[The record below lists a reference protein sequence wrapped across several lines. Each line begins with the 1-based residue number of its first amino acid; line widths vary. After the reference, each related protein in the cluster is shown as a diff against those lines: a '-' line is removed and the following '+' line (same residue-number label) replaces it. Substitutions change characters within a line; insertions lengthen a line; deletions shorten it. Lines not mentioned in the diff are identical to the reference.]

1 MRDVVAFVLNA
12 FNGFVLVYFIVLN
25 TSYLVLIWLA
35 ATMTKHRVERDD
47 TAAVED
53 ILTSPLTPSISVII
67 PAWNEEAFIV
77 DSAHAALRLRYPD
90 HEVVIVDDG
99 STDSTFERLR
109 AEFDLVETAPIDD
122 SDVPLTGPIRSVHV
136 PATGER
142 LTVVRKEN
150 AGTRSDAVNA
160 GVNAA
165 SKQLVC
171 FVDADSLLESDAL
184 LRTVQPFVDDPDRIV
199 ATGGV
204 IRALNG
210 CEVVDGEVVDA
221 RQPSGWV
228 ARIQVIEYLRS
239 FLLGRTGWSR
249 LGALMII
256 SGAFGLYRRDI
267 VVELGG
273 LDDESLGEDFD
284 LLMGVHRHLL
294 DRGVEYRVA
303 YVPDPVCWTEVP
315 SSFRVLRAQRK
326 RWSHGLA
333 QVLWKYRGMMFRPTY
348 GRVGSVG
355 MPYYVAFELLGP
367 VIELVGLIVVIA
379 GLSFGLINIPLAMLF
394 FAVAILYSILVS
406 VASLVVE
413 EINFHRYE
421 RWRDIGIGFV
431 VAFVEN
437 LGFRQLHAFWR
448 LEGLWAAVRGTDAGW
463 GEMTRVGL
471 AADTSVDGPG
481 EARSGRA
488 GDAVGVAT

>member
-1 MRDVVAFVLNA
+1 MRDVVAFILNA

-35 ATMTKHRVERDD
+35 ATMTKHRVQRDD
-47 TAAVED
+47 TAALED

-77 DSAHAALRLRYPD
+77 DSAQAALRLRYPD

-109 AEFDLVETAPIDD
+109 TAFDLVEVTPIDD
-122 SDVPLTGPIRSVHV
+122 SDVPLRGAIRSVHV
-136 PATGER
+136 PASGDR

-150 AGTRSDAVNA
+150 AGTRADAVNA

-171 FVDADSLLESDAL
+171 FVDADSLLEADAL

-210 CEVVDGEVVDA
+210 CEVIDGEVVDA
-221 RQPSGWV
+221 RQPTTWV

-273 LDDESLGEDFD
+273 LDDESLGEDF
-284 LLMGVHRHLL
+284 
-294 DRGVEYRVA
+294 
-303 YVPDPVCWTEVP
+303 
-315 SSFRVLRAQRK
+315 
-326 RWSHGLA
+326 
-333 QVLWKYRGMMFRPTY
+333 
-348 GRVGSVG
+348 
-355 MPYYVAFELLGP
+355 
-367 VIELVGLIVVIA
+367 
-379 GLSFGLINIPLAMLF
+379 
-394 FAVAILYSILVS
+394 
-406 VASLVVE
+406 
-413 EINFHRYE
+413 
-421 RWRDIGIGFV
+421 
-431 VAFVEN
+431 
-437 LGFRQLHAFWR
+437 
-448 LEGLWAAVRGTDAGW
+448 
-463 GEMTRVGL
+463 
-471 AADTSVDGPG
+471 
-481 EARSGRA
+481 
-488 GDAVGVAT
+488 

>member
-1 MRDVVAFVLNA
+1 MRDVVAFILNA

-35 ATMTKHRVERDD
+35 ATMTKHRVQRDD
-47 TAAVED
+47 TAALED

-77 DSAHAALRLRYPD
+77 DSAQAALRLRYPD

-109 AEFDLVETAPIDD
+109 TAFDLVEVTPIDD
-122 SDVPLTGPIRSVHV
+122 SDVPLRGAIRSVHV
-136 PATGER
+136 PASGDR

-150 AGTRSDAVNA
+150 AGTRADAVNA

-165 SKQLVC
+165 SQQLVC
-171 FVDADSLLESDAL
+171 FVDADSLLEADAL

-204 IRALNG
+204 ILALFG
-210 CEVVDGEVVDA
+210 CEVIDVEVVDA
-221 RQPSGWV
+221 RQPTTWV

-284 LLMGVHRHLL
+284 LLMGVHRHLM
-294 DRGVEYRVA
+294 DRDVDYRVA

-315 SSFRVLRAQRK
+315 NSVKVLRTQRK

-333 QVLWKYRGMMFRPTY
+333 QVLWKYRGMMFRPKY
-348 GRVGSVG
+348 RRVGSVG

-367 VIELVGLIVVIA
+367 VIELVGLVVVIA
-379 GLSFGLINIPLAMLF
+379 GLSFGLINVPLALLF
-394 FAVAILYSILVS
+394 FSVAILYSILVS

-421 RWRDIGIGFV
+421 RWRDLGTGFV
-431 VAFVEN
+431 VAFIEN
-437 LGFRQLHAFWR
+437 LGFRQFHAFWR
-448 LEGLWAAVRGTDAGW
+448 LEGLWAAVRRSDAGW
-463 GEMTRVGL
+463 GEMTRTGFQGVGDRGADEEND
-471 AADTSVDGPG
+471 AAAKRV
-481 EARSGRA
+481 E
-488 GDAVGVAT
+488 VAT